1 MDRCLGLHLLSHPG
15 MGAVELDEKCWT
27 LGQTQLAVLVA
38 RCHLDLAD
46 LVVVG
51 LANIE
56 NLIQQ
61 FDPGNWDCS
70 LQGGNNSVYCILQA
84 LGEEF

>member
-1 MDRCLGLHLLSHPG
+1 MS
-15 MGAVELDEKCWT
+15 AVELDEKCWT
-27 LGQTQLAVLVA
+27 LWQAKLAVLVA

-46 LVVVG
+46 LVVG
-51 LANIE
+51 LPDIK

-61 FDPGNWDCS
+61 FDSGNWDCS

-84 LGEEF
+84 LGEKF

>member
-1 MDRCLGLHLLSHPG
+1 MDRWLGFHLLSHSG
-15 MGAVELDEKCWT
+15 MSAVELDEKCWT
-27 LGQTQLAVLVA
+27 LGQAQLAVLVA

-46 LVVVG
+46 LAVVG
-51 LANIE
+51 LPDIE

-61 FDPGNWDCS
+61 FNPGNWDCS

-84 LGEEF
+84 LGEKF

>member
-1 MDRCLGLHLLSHPG
+1 MNGCLGFHLLSHPC
-15 MGAVELDEKCWT
+15 MSAVELDEKCWT
-27 LGQTQLAVLVA
+27 LWQPQLAVLVT

-46 LVVVG
+46 LAVVG

-84 LGEEF
+84 LGEKF